1 MYITRRRSTAL
12 VCRARSPAPIA
23 TPAPHHPHVHDASRG
38 AGRPASIADPRLAD
52 GELLDMMK
60 LSDLRWNTTLHFA
73 PRYTAVSDLEPTA
86 DGAPALCGEW
96 VSFVAETDEVFTL
109 DGSCPTLLVDSP
121 TGTSSPSRSVDSAR
135 PEFSLVVEE
144 CHRTSAVE
152 GASRRVGSS
161 YGLGSRGRDS
171 SWCDGRDAPCEAR
184 DVDRDVGG
192 RGRTTA
198 ELSAAV
204 EIGRTVHSG

>member
-23 TPAPHHPHVHDASRG
+23 TPAPHHPHVHDASRE

-73 PRYTAVSDLEPTA
+73 PRHTAVSDLEPTA

-121 TGTSSPSRSVDSAR
+121 TGTSSSSGSVDPTDLSSRSSSRSAIAQPR
-135 PEFSLVVEE
+135 
-144 CHRTSAVE
+144 
-152 GASRRVGSS
+152 
-161 YGLGSRGRDS
+161 
-171 SWCDGRDAPCEAR
+171 
-184 DVDRDVGG
+184 
-192 RGRTTA
+192 
-198 ELSAAV
+198 
-204 EIGRTVHSG
+204 